1 VRVQRLISATSFTV
15 TLRSG
20 LAACICIATV
30 CASLNIGLQV
40 IVNTSKAATLIMGVC
55 LLKETANACASAG
68 LVFSFFVQPSLTMD
82 RNVFECCRSSNVCAS
97 AVAALLPSSNSRISL
112 FINHQHLHL
121 KKHGRPRLLAISGA
135 AMFL

>member
-1 VRVQRLISATSFTV
+1 
-15 TLRSG
+15 
-20 LAACICIATV
+20 
-30 CASLNIGLQV
+30 
-40 IVNTSKAATLIMGVC
+40 MGVC

-68 LVFSFFVQPSLTMD
+68 PVFSIFVQPSLTMD

-121 KKHGRPRLLAISGA
+121 RKHGRPRLTRNFWCCNVLVNQASSSRRMRTCDTARLPLLSASDAPA
-135 AMFL
+135 AANCGSVGCSRSR

>member
-1 VRVQRLISATSFTV
+1 M

-20 LAACICIATV
+20 LAACVCIAAV
-30 CASLNIGLQV
+30 RASLNFGLQV

-68 LVFSFFVQPSLTMD
+68 LVLSIFVQFSLTID

-97 AVAALLPSSNSRISL
+97 AVAAL
-112 FINHQHLHL
+112 HV
-121 KKHGRPRLLAISGA
+121 A
-135 AMFL
+135 AKFQ